1 MKNLSPQLVWLIFS
15 EIVKIPRPSKHEEQ
29 IRAWLVDFASKHSI
43 DCRVDKTGNVM
54 MSVPAS
60 PGYENCPGVILQSH
74 MDMVCEKDAGVD
86 HDFMKDPI
94 DAYLDSDGWV
104 KARGTTLGADCGIG
118 MAIQLALLLD
128 DSFSHPAIQALF
140 TYDEEQGLTGAMAL
154 EEGMIKSKYMIN
166 LDSEDE
172 GEIFIGCAGGVDTII
187 DFDLEKKK
195 APEGAQWFLLNI
207 GGLRGGHSG
216 DDIEKGR
223 ASAVKLLGRFLNR
236 ILQYDILVSEIDGG
250 KLRNAISR
258 EAHAVVAVPCGCADV
273 CRSAVEKLAAEV
285 KSEYEITDPDISV
298 SFVDAKPMDEV
309 YDKRKMYS
317 VIRALH
323 SAHHGVYAMS
333 FSMPGLVETSTNL
346 ASVKATDT
354 GLQIVTSQRSS
365 IDSAKR
371 DIASVVETHFLLA
384 GAMVRHTDGYPGWK
398 PNPEGH
404 LVKTSDAV
412 YKKLFG
418 KAPRVRAIHAGLE
431 CGLFMDKNPGLEA
444 ISVGPTLRGV
454 HSPSEKLDASTVP
467 MVWEYV
473 KTLIS
478 ELR

>member
-1 MKNLSPQLVWLIFS
+1 MKNLSPQLVWSIFS
-15 EIVKIPRPSKHEEQ
+15 EIVSVPRPSKHEEQ
-29 IRAWLVDFASKHSI
+29 IRAWLVDFAKKNSI
-43 DCRVDKTGNVM
+43 DCHVDRTGNVM
-54 MSVPAS
+54 MSVPATE
-60 PGYENCPGVILQSH
+60 GYENFPGVILQSH
-74 MDMVCEKDAGVD
+74 MDMVCEKDSGID

-118 MAIQLALLLD
+118 MAIELALLLD
-128 DSFSHPAIQALF
+128 KSYGHPFIQALF

-154 EEGMIKSKYMIN
+154 EEGEIKSKYMIN

-187 DFDLEKKK
+187 YFDIPKIK
-195 APEGAQWFLLNI
+195 APDGAKWFKLHI
-207 GGLRGGHSG
+207 GGLMGGHSG

-223 ASAVKLLGRFLNR
+223 ASAVKLLGRFLNK
-236 ILQYDILVSEIDGG
+236 ILPYDILVSEIDGG

-258 EAHAVVAVPCGCADV
+258 EAYAVVAIPLGCADV
-273 CRSAVEKLAAEV
+273 CCTAVEKLAADV
-285 KSEYEITDPDISV
+285 KSEFEITDAGISV
-298 SFVDAKPMDEV
+298 TFEETQPGEQV
-309 YDKRKMYS
+309 YDKRIMYN

-346 ASVKATDT
+346 ASIKPTSS

-371 DIASVVETHFLLA
+371 DIASVVEAHFLLA
-384 GAMVRHTDGYPGWK
+384 GAKVSHTDGYPGWK
-398 PNPEGH
+398 PNPEGN

-412 YKKLFG
+412 YRKLFG
-418 KAPRVRAIHAGLE
+418 KAPKVRAIHAGLE

-454 HSPSEKLDASTVP
+454 HSPSEKLEAATVP

-473 KTLIS
+473 KALIS
-478 ELR
+478 ELK